1 MSEFNS
7 CSQLVKDQD
16 KVQDILRNFNESEN
30 PLQDMLDTQEWLQG
44 VLADKL
50 PKYNIKPSDIQTK
63 GQMIEWIDRN
73 FDAIMD
79 EYRELK
85 NSVGGMSNGEKA
97 ASAVWK
103 KWKSNHDEVQGELI
117 SEMTSDDR
125 MEMLME
131 MIDIWHF
138 ILNMFVAMGF
148 KAEDIYLLYM
158 LKNFENY
165 ERYTQRDY

>member
-1 MSEFNS
+1 MAEFNRCAS
-7 CSQLVKDQD
+7 LIKDEAKVSEILELLNKSQD
-16 KVQDILRNFNESEN
+16 
-30 PLQDMLDTQEWLQG
+30 PLQDMLNTQEWLQG

-50 PKYNIKPSDIQTK
+50 PENNIHPSNIETK
-63 GQMIEWIDRN
+63 GQLIEWVDRN

-85 NSVGGMSNGEKA
+85 NSVGGMSKGEKE

-103 KWKSNHDEVQGELI
+103 KWKSNHNSI
-117 SEMTSDDR
+117 SSERLTDMPDDDR

-138 ILNMFVAMGF
+138 ILNMFIGMGF
-148 KAEDIYLLYM
+148 KSEDIYLLYM
-158 LKNFENY
+158 LKNFENAR
-165 ERYTQRDY
+165 RYKNNY